1 MRFTVLFVMLVFGWL
16 TTEASAQNDNP
27 KGNAKGAPQDVEPK
41 QAGKG
46 VRGNARGNKPGAPG
60 ATGLP
65 GAAGGA
71 GGFAGGGLPGFDA
84 KAWAQQMMQQFDAD
98 GDKKLDE
105 TELAGCMDALAQKVI
120 AQQMQMMN
128 GGGLGGGFQGGAG
141 GAGFGGAGGA
151 GGRAGGGF
159 GGTGGGGGGGI
170 GLPGSPGGPGGGR
183 GPRGGRGGAGGAGG
197 GAGGGSGGA
206 GGGG

>member
-1 MRFTVLFVMLVFGWL
+1 MRLTVLLAMLVFGWV
-16 TTEASAQNDNP
+16 TTEVNAQNDNP

-46 VRGNARGNKPGAPG
+46 ARGNARGNKPGAPG
-60 ATGLP
+60 AAGLP

-128 GGGLGGGFQGGAG
+128 GGGFGGQGAAGGAG
-141 GAGFGGAGGA
+141 AAGFGGAGGA
-151 GGRAGGGF
+151 GGR
-159 GGTGGGGGGGI
+159 
-170 GLPGSPGGPGGGR
+170 
-183 GPRGGRGGAGGAGG
+183 
-197 GAGGGSGGA
+197 GGGSGGVSCYGA
-206 GGGG
+206 M